1 MKLLQLNTL
10 TKEFADTLKSSFD
23 NLPETSHKDGKY
35 RLRRYSVVE
44 LRTTF
49 WTWNPITLPAY
60 RAAQVEI
67 THLPTRSFKQDKGL
81 NSHQGGMS
89 RLFEEI
95 GGDTLQSKGM
105 KEACLAFKRAND
117 LSDGVEVEIHQMR
130 VRTLPDTIWTPVAP
144 EGIHQDGF
152 DYIAVLGINRLNIH
166 GGELMVYRDKNFG
179 PFMTYQLRDGEMA
192 TLKDRELWHNATPIS
207 RRDEDEEG
215 YGDWFVFCANNYE
228 K

>member
-10 TKEFADTLKSSFD
+10 TKEFVDDLKASFN

-49 WTWNPITLPAY
+49 WNAITE
-60 RAAQVEI
+60 VEI
-67 THLPTRSFKQDKGL
+67 TQLPPRSFKQNKKL

-95 GGDTLQSKGM
+95 EEETLQSKGM
-105 KEACLAFKRAND
+105 KEACLTFMQDNALGSGA
-117 LSDGVEVEIHQMR
+117 EVEIHQMR
-130 VRTLPDTIWTPVAP
+130 VRTLPDTTWTHVSP
-144 EGIHQDGF
+144 EGIHRDGF
-152 DYIAVLGINRLNIH
+152 DHIAMMGVNRHNIH
-166 GGELMVYRDKNFG
+166 GGELMVYVNKNFE
-179 PFMTYQLRDGEMA
+179 PFITYPLGDAEIIMLR
-192 TLKDRELWHNATPIS
+192 DRELWHNATPIS
-207 RRDEDEEG
+207 RQDEDEVG
-215 YGDWFVFCANNYE
+215 YGDWFVFCAN